1 MKTRES
7 VCTELLREGFIQSFI
22 DLFYISHKCLPNV
35 MNNKNYFGEVITSQD
50 EQELSESDHAMLN
63 DLATTLKKA

>member
-1 MKTRES
+1 
-7 VCTELLREGFIQSFI
+7 
-22 DLFYISHKCLPNV
+22 